1 MHTFKSLYFNL
12 CFFII
17 TILFFLYNYFIF
29 TFNVN
34 PFLGGYFTVV
44 TVSLTPLLIFFSG
57 IRYSGIELFYL
68 FGYFCFAMV
77 GAYHFGAGKDM
88 AGFELE
94 MLLYTVVGV
103 LNNVFVFYLF
113 KNLTYVFSDGSFKY
127 ALISLLFMCFVMFFN
142 LNTVNVFDPRSE
154 NINVSTY
161 LMFSFMYVLLYF
173 YVLSYFSAYYSW
185 KLFYLTLAIGLFFV
199 FISGSKANF
208 IFLVV
213 SLCIYFIYVK
223 RISFLN
229 IVKVLMQM
237 LIFLLSLIITF
248 SYFPESRIFQIITPT
263 IDPSTIARA
272 DGILFAIDVVAD
284 NFLSGD
290 YGAYV
295 LRYNEV
301 NAYPHNILSAWVN
314 NGFLAIIFF
323 TCIYFYIFQWVF
335 SARSKMLKT
344 LTLDKTLRFLF
355 FYFFIFLFV
364 SFFTIMLSD
373 QYLTMY
379 FSIMFGLFVAF
390 KSRYRIV
397 LRKDMLLKY

>member
-17 TILFFLYNYFIF
+17 TILFFLYYYFIF

-229 IVKVLMQM
+229 PINTESPCKTESLDRSSLWIMETPQVSRKDWLLEGIQLASNKKIQATDEVSLLELIGKKVS
-237 LIFLLSLIITF
+237 LL
-248 SYFPESRIFQIITPT
+248 TPPYPNPKLT
-263 IDPSTIARA
+263 S
-272 DGILFAIDVVAD
+272 VAD
-284 NFLSGD
+284 LPYFKFLI
-290 YGAYV
+290 
-295 LRYNEV
+295 
-301 NAYPHNILSAWVN
+301 P
-314 NGFLAIIFF
+314 
-323 TCIYFYIFQWVF
+323 
-335 SARSKMLKT
+335 KK
-344 LTLDKTLRFLF
+344 
-355 FYFFIFLFV
+355 
-364 SFFTIMLSD
+364 
-373 QYLTMY
+373 
-379 FSIMFGLFVAF
+379 
-390 KSRYRIV
+390 
-397 LRKDMLLKY
+397 